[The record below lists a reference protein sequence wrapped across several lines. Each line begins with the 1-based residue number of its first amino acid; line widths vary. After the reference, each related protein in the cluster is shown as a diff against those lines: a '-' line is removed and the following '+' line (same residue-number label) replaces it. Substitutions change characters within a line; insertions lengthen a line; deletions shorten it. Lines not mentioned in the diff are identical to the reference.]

1 MQNIVIKSKW
11 SPRLF
16 AIVVFEDRINTLIMV
31 IPSYNLTFDH
41 DNDWVEMYTACILVC
56 SDAQIW
62 NLANI
67 SISAR
72 QK

>member
-1 MQNIVIKSKW
+1 MVPQ
-11 SPRLF
+11 LF
-16 AIVVFEDRINTLIMV
+16 IIVVFEDRIYTLIMV

-41 DNDWVEMYTACILVC
+41 DNDWVEISTACILVC

-62 NLANI
+62 NLATI
-67 SISAR
+67 SISER